1 MANEIVGKKKKR
13 RKTSHRR
20 AIVGAAGGGSRLT
33 KAKEMALSEKH
44 TLTALAA
51 AAALGF
57 AKRQGFK
64 LPSFPMLGPAA
75 TYGLGAWALSKY
87 TGNKMA
93 SHAATGMLSVAMY
106 ELASGGGIAGDVG
119 ADEVLGEDSVV
130 GEW

>member
-1 MANEIVGKKKKR
+1 MANELVGKKKRKR
-13 RKTSHRR
+13 KSYQRR
-20 AIVGAAGGGSRLT
+20 AIVGAAGGSRLT
-33 KAKEMALSEKH
+33 KAKEMAMSEKH

-57 AKRQGFK
+57 AKRQNYK
-64 LPSFPMLGPAA
+64 LPSLPMLGPAA

-87 TGNKMA
+87 TGNKIA
-93 SHAATGMLSVAMY
+93 SHAATGMLSVALY
-106 ELASGGGIAGDVG
+106 ELAAGQGMAGDVG

>member
-1 MANEIVGKKKKR
+1 MANENVGKKKTR
-13 RKTSHRR
+13 RKKSSTRR
-20 AIVGAAGGGSRLT
+20 AIVGAAGGARLT
-33 KAKEMALSEKH
+33 KAKELAMAEKH

-57 AKRQGFK
+57 AKRQGYK
-64 LPSFPMLGPAA
+64 LPSLPMLGPAA
-75 TYGLGAWALSKY
+75 SYGLGAWALSKY
-87 TGNKMA
+87 TNNKMA
-93 SHAATGMLSVAMY
+93 SHAATGLLSVAMY

>member
-1 MANEIVGKKKKR
+1 MANELAGKKKGRKR
-13 RKTSHRR
+13 RSTRR
-20 AIVGAAGGGSRLT
+20 AIVGAAGASRMS
-33 KAKEMALSEKH
+33 KAKEMAMAEKH

-57 AKRQGFK
+57 AKRQGYK
-64 LPSFPMLGPAA
+64 LPSLPMLGPAA

-87 TGNKMA
+87 TNNKIA
-93 SHAATGMLSVAMY
+93 SHAATGMLSVALY
-106 ELASGGGIAGDVG
+106 ELAAGQGIAGGDVG